1 MKSMVGV
8 HVLLFCSLD
17 SCWSLQVTAPRA
29 PSVHDV
35 SANMKSTVLGGI
47 FVASCLLSGTARA
60 ESYEW
65 DLMNGNVALQDP
77 IALTI
82 ANTGAKVTLL
92 KPQLIGA
99 GGGGAVF
106 AFEDSQ
112 KLLKISWEGSAKS
125 VERECSTL
133 QLLETHQV
141 EAAERCLGKYEY
153 DGDKNRV
160 MILAE
165 PYLPDGVATALEVDQ
180 SKRAFVVEQI
190 ARTLIQMLAA
200 NIVTIDVQPLISKET
215 GQVVF
220 IDMTEAQELKPPFT
234 FLAITL
240 MSSFTTEMMTLI
252 PEEYMSIA
260 SKAALR
266 EIAKLDANGV
276 RLSPEAMEVLQGQ
289 TYFFDK
295 SFDVQ

>member
-1 MKSMVGV
+1 
-8 HVLLFCSLD
+8 
-17 SCWSLQVTAPRA
+17 
-29 PSVHDV
+29 
-35 SANMKSTVLGGI
+35 MKSTVLGGI
-47 FVASCLLSGTARA
+47 FVASCLLSGTANA

-65 DLMNGNVALQDP
+65 DLMNGNVALKDP

-82 ANTGAKVTLL
+82 AKTGDKVTLL
-92 KPQLIGA
+92 KPKLIGA

-106 AFEDSQ
+106 AFEDHQ
-112 KLLKISWEGSAKS
+112 TLLKISWEGSTKS
-125 VERECSTL
+125 VERECRTM
-133 QLLETHQV
+133 QLLEARQV

-153 DGDKNRV
+153 DKKRV

-165 PYLPDGVATALEVDQ
+165 PYLPDGVATALEVDE

-215 GQVVF
+215 GQVIF
-220 IDMTEAQELKPPFT
+220 IDMTEAQELKPPFA

-260 SKAALR
+260 SKSALQ
-266 EIAKLDANGV
+266 EIAKLDVNGV
-276 RLSPEAMEVLQGQ
+276 RLSPEAMEVLRDQ
-289 TYFFDK
+289 TNFFDIG
-295 SFDVQ
+295 